1 MALLSSPHLH
11 TASLQMQR
19 LLSWLGEQPFLRR
32 FYLAGGTALALQI
45 GHRRS
50 MDLDFFSE
58 VDEVHSQS
66 RQEIISTLSWR
77 EHQVIESTDG
87 NLLLLMDK
95 FRVGFYSYGYSLLE
109 PTLEFNNIRLA
120 SLLDLGLMKLD
131 ALIGRGSRKDFYD
144 LYLICLKIPLTDLFS
159 AGERK
164 YPQVRD
170 FALLAVESL
179 VRFENADQD
188 FQPEMLIDLPWESVK
203 QFFFGQAKEL
213 GKHWFFA
220 K

>member
-1 MALLSSPHLH
+1 MALLSAPHLR
-11 TASLQMQR
+11 TVSLHMQR
-19 LLSWLGEQPFLRR
+19 LLSWLGEQVFLRR

-50 MDLDFFSE
+50 MYLDFFSE
-58 VDEVHSQS
+58 VDEVHTQS
-66 RQEIISTLSWR
+66 RQEIISALSGR
-77 EHQVIESTDG
+77 ENQVIESADG
-87 NLLLLMDK
+87 NLLLLVDEI
-95 FRVGFYSYGYSLLE
+95 RVGFFSYGYSLLE
-109 PTLEFNNIRLA
+109 PTLKFNNIRLA

-131 ALIGRGSRKDFYD
+131 ALAGRGSRKDFYD
-144 LYLICLKIPLTDLFS
+144 LYLICQQIPLTDLFS

-170 FALLAVESL
+170 FALMAVESL

-188 FQPEMLIDLPWESVK
+188 FQPEMLMDLPWESVK
-203 QFFFGQAKEL
+203 QFFFEQAKEL
-213 GKHWFFA
+213 GKLWFFA